1 MIPLRPT
8 SNIGGGGGGR
18 AGGGGGGRRP
28 SVPPAAAA
36 ASLAPSPTSRLDLEA
51 GRSSSDPSS
60 ATVQMLTVGGNDS
73 DTDADSFDGNDA
85 GGRTAGTGP
94 DSGTRMF
101 RKLDIRV
108 RVNSIGV
115 RLAHFLRNPRVLMAV
130 LGALLIAI
138 VLVAVSGQDN
148 PDKDGS
154 YTHREPNGDIIL
166 MHVASSEKR
175 TLAKSQDLKD
185 AWVRDNDIY
194 VTMDTTTE
202 IRLTSDG
209 SSDII
214 NGVSDWVY
222 EEEVLNS
229 HAAMWF
235 SSDGTKLAY
244 LKFDDSGVPDVHL
257 QRFFTGSAGASVYPL
272 EVSLKYPK
280 AGKPN
285 PVVTLHIATPSSSTM
300 ARRDSTVRFEDPDD
314 LFPDEDR
321 LIVEVKWVSNSE
333 LIVRMM
339 NRVQDA
345 QRLFYVTHRD
355 SDGADWIARKIR
367 DETNED
373 ESWFPRLQAI
383 TVIPPLPSL
392 GRKNPSYIELRE
404 DDEGFT
410 HLAYYDS
417 VTDSVPSA
425 WLTRGSWEVTDVA
438 AVDPQRGLVYFL
450 STEEG
455 STQRHLYSVTLDGTS
470 KTRLSP
476 PQNGPDWGASV
487 RTWNTTR
494 AKARPSLRHMGV
506 ELPLSEED
514 EGLGDEVGKV
524 GFYSASFSPA
534 AGYYL
539 LTYEG
544 PDVPW
549 QKVIGVDDDVD
560 AFKTKNKDL
569 ANTLRGLA
577 MPRQSFFTVPVDD
590 GVDVNVKLIVPH
602 DFDRKKKYPL
612 LVKIYGGPNSQTVK
626 QVYEVSFEQRMVADG
641 FVALFI
647 DPRGTGARGRAFRS
661 VVSKHLGLYEAHD
674 IIAATRHVV
683 DLGFI
688 DKTRVAIWGWSYGGF
703 LSSKVIEADSG
714 VFTKGIAV
722 APVIDWKFYDSIYTE
737 RFMKTP
743 QLNPEG
749 YDKSAVKEMDGF
761 KHVDFLLVHGTYDDN
776 VHFQNSA
783 MLVWQF
789 TQQKVR
795 TYRSQFFPDSDHSM
809 SAAGAFDELHALLRS
824 FLRDPPSSSFSS

>member
-8 SNIGGGGGGR
+8 SNSGGGGG
-18 AGGGGGGRRP
+18 AGVGGGRRP
-28 SVPPAAAA
+28 SVPLAAAA
-36 ASLAPSPTSRLDLEA
+36 ASLAPSPTSRHDLEA

-73 DTDADSFDGNDA
+73 DTDADSFDGDEA
-85 GGRTAGTGP
+85 GGRKAGAGP

-101 RKLDIRV
+101 RKLDI

-115 RLAHFLRNPRVLMAV
+115 RLAHFLRNPRVLMAI

-154 YTHREPNGDIIL
+154 YTHREPNGDIVL
-166 MHVASSEKR
+166 MHVASNEKR

-185 AWVRDNDIY
+185 GAGNSISFVSYTVSNDLKYMLLETHRSKGWRYSYYSDFFIFDFAGKTATPLTTYTGNKAKSSDVAEGKAWVRDNDIY

-244 LKFDDSGVPDVHL
+244 LKFNDSGVPDVHL

-272 EVSLKYPK
+272 E

-321 LIVEVKWVSNSE
+321 LIVEVKWVSSSE

-355 SDGADWIARKIR
+355 SDGTDWIARKVR

-383 TVIPPLPSL
+383 TVVPPLPSL
-392 GRKNPSYIELRE
+392 GHKNPSYIELRE

-417 VTDSVPSA
+417 ATDSVPSA

-438 AVDPQRGLVYFL
+438 AVDPQRGVVYFL

-476 PQNGPDWGASV
+476 PQNGPDWGAS
-487 RTWNTTR
+487 
-494 AKARPSLRHMGV
+494 
-506 ELPLSEED
+506 
-514 EGLGDEVGKV
+514 
-524 GFYSASFSPA
+524 
-534 AGYYL
+534 
-539 LTYEG
+539 
-544 PDVPW
+544 
-549 QKVIGVDDDVD
+549 
-560 AFKTKNKDL
+560 
-569 ANTLRGLA
+569 
-577 MPRQSFFTVPVDD
+577 
-590 GVDVNVKLIVPH
+590 
-602 DFDRKKKYPL
+602 
-612 LVKIYGGPNSQTVK
+612 
-626 QVYEVSFEQRMVADG
+626 
-641 FVALFI
+641 
-647 DPRGTGARGRAFRS
+647 
-661 VVSKHLGLYEAHD
+661 
-674 IIAATRHVV
+674 
-683 DLGFI
+683 
-688 DKTRVAIWGWSYGGF
+688 
-703 LSSKVIEADSG
+703 
-714 VFTKGIAV
+714 
-722 APVIDWKFYDSIYTE
+722 
-737 RFMKTP
+737 
-743 QLNPEG
+743 
-749 YDKSAVKEMDGF
+749 
-761 KHVDFLLVHGTYDDN
+761 
-776 VHFQNSA
+776 
-783 MLVWQF
+783 
-789 TQQKVR
+789 
-795 TYRSQFFPDSDHSM
+795 
-809 SAAGAFDELHALLRS
+809 
-824 FLRDPPSSSFSS
+824 